1 MIQGKWLNILAET
14 LAACRWVLAETLAA
28 CGFLG
33 PSIPPFHLQNQEL
46 RRSNAVILIYNH
58 FCSVKTCLVSHYHKL
73 TNCYHSFSPE
83 ISSNFNPTY
92 SCLHS
97 VQFRTSNVIPTHHR
111 DRAFLLPE
119 YKYRPAL
126 DSKRKSNERTT
137 TFCLGIPALHTY
149 IFIIQLQCIWILLP
163 SLLLSSLAG
172 QTLPIA
178 ERVWPHGAGTCIK
191 CQQTGGMPVY
201 IAKFMYLRFCS
212 WSSFRQ
218 WRRDIFSDD
227 SKSVS
232 RSKWRT
238 VLWLF
243 TPHE

>member
-1 MIQGKWLNILAET
+1 MWYRGNGLIKRTACAIKRNECQCWASRLNSYLYLWRILLDWILAET
-14 LAACRWVLAETLAA
+14 LAACRWILAKTLAACRWILAETLAACCWILAETLAACRWILAETLAA

-137 TFCLGIPALHTY
+137 TFCLGMPALHTY

-163 SLLLSSLAG
+163 SLLS
-172 QTLPIA
+172 TL
-178 ERVWPHGAGTCIK
+178 
-191 CQQTGGMPVY
+191 
-201 IAKFMYLRFCS
+201 
-212 WSSFRQ
+212 
-218 WRRDIFSDD
+218 
-227 SKSVS
+227 
-232 RSKWRT
+232 
-238 VLWLF
+238 
-243 TPHE
+243 